1 METAEVQGIPS
12 TYFDVLKELGNI
24 GAGNAM
30 TALSEMLGS
39 RVDMDVP
46 QVQLL
51 DFKDVGEFLGGEEV
65 VFLAVYLGVCGDV
78 SGSMMFLTKT
88 CDAKKLVSKILPR
101 DLASAGEE
109 MNEMEASA
117 MREIGNIITG
127 AYLNA
132 LSEMTGLRI
141 LSSPPDLVVDLAGA
155 ILSVPA
161 VESGVLGDQLLL
173 IESRFQ
179 SELHLSGYYILVPDM
194 DSYRRIL
201 SSLGITLSNK

>member
-65 VFLAVYLGVCGDV
+65 VYL
-78 SGSMMFLTKT
+78 
-88 CDAKKLVSKILPR
+88 
-101 DLASAGEE
+101 
-109 MNEMEASA
+109 
-117 MREIGNIITG
+117 
-127 AYLNA
+127 
-132 LSEMTGLRI
+132 
-141 LSSPPDLVVDLAGA
+141 
-155 ILSVPA
+155 
-161 VESGVLGDQLLL
+161 
-173 IESRFQ
+173 
-179 SELHLSGYYILVPDM
+179 
-194 DSYRRIL
+194 
-201 SSLGITLSNK
+201 